1 MRTSF
6 IALLSFSVLMT
17 PSAVRAQQFQIDSG
31 QIQGA
36 VQGMLMQS
44 MFNITDTNHDG
55 KVSRQEAIDTA
66 AKRFDEAD
74 TNHDG
79 FMTKE
84 EMQAAANH
92 QKPRRQ
98 SQNTQN
104 SLMPLLNGV
113 MGSQNPEAR
122 TPGARTPVA
131 APVAPV
137 TRQDLPPSQTR

>member
-1 MRTSF
+1 MRYPF
-6 IALLSFSVLMT
+6 IATALLTTFLL
-17 PSAVRAQQFQIDSG
+17 PSGVRAQQFQIDPN

-44 MFNITDTNHDG
+44 MFNITDANHDG

-84 EMQAAANH
+84 EMQQAA
-92 QKPRRQ
+92 QKQKARRRQ
-98 SQNTQN
+98 STGQNN
-104 SLMPLLNGV
+104 LLPLLNGA
-113 MGSQNPEAR
+113 MGNQG
-122 TPGARTPVA
+122 GAGQPQLNA

-137 TRQDLPPSQTR
+137 TRQDLPPYQTR